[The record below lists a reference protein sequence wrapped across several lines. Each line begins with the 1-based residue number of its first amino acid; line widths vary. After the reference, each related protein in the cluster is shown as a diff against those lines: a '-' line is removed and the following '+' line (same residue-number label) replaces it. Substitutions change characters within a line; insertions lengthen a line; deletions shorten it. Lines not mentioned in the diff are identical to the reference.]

1 MMDTTMP
8 DNLRSGLARWLPR
21 IILAVV
27 FFFIAVDIAPEAE
40 DVQLGQVA
48 TQFATQNVFTGRFLR
63 SNSTFIPL
71 NRSLQME
78 IMDEASIDGS
88 NWWQSCGPNM
98 HSCHGPWLPE
108 EKRYCCCDP
117 GYAFDS
123 VSSCK
128 PSTTSSPSPHVE
140 IPRRGDKGHLL
151 FCSVFDDGTYGQH
164 IQHIQDIGQGHERE
178 RGSPTYSEVQSFDE
192 GSLLRWASKIFK
204 AQENQRYA
212 QEWDEALTAL
222 ESHHVDG
229 AKIIKLTRSEFDSEW
244 NLMNIGLPQ
253 GAAEVLTDHIRALKP
268 QLRRLS
274 SGASGCDS
282 DTGSGTSGCDSTPS
296 ESSRSSPSQG
306 QALQGCSSESSTG
319 TRGCES
325 SSSSSGTKGCATS
338 RSTGSG
344 AQGCQSQSPKG
355 CQSEHA
361 AKGCHAHAKG
371 CDSGVQGCHSGVCGC
386 QEKSGL
392 GDFLGLLLY
401 LPFILLV
408 TMQAVLAPA
417 LLASALLLPALLL
430 VIAFVKGSF
439 FVLLLA
445 GFTAAVWTGVA
456 VFYQRRQE
464 GALFLESS
472 GVE

>member
-1 MMDTTMP
+1 MP

-48 TQFATQNVFTGRFLR
+48 SQYATQNVFTGRFLR
-63 SNSTFIPL
+63 SNSTFVPL

-78 IMDEASIDGS
+78 ILDEASS
-88 NWWQSCGPNM
+88 RHQM
-98 HSCHGPWLPE
+98 E
-108 EKRYCCCDP
+108 VP
-117 GYAFDS
+117 GGGN
-123 VSSCK
+123 
-128 PSTTSSPSPHVE
+128 T
-140 IPRRGDKGHLL
+140 GHLL
-151 FCSVFDDGTYGQH
+151 FCRYSQHVQNMQEFGQ
-164 IQHIQDIGQGHERE
+164 RS
-178 RGSPTYSEVQSFDE
+178 SPTYSEVRSFDE
-192 GSLLRWASKIFK
+192 GSLLRWVSKIFK
-204 AQENQRYA
+204 AQDNQRYA

-222 ESHHVDG
+222 KSHHVDG
-229 AKIIKLTRSEFDSEW
+229 ATLLRLTRSEFDSEW

-253 GAAEVLTDHIRALKP
+253 GAAEVLTDHIRALEP
-268 QLRRLS
+268 QVRRLS

-282 DTGSGTSGCDSTPS
+282 DTGSGTSGCDTSTPS
-296 ESSRSSPSQG
+296 ESSRSSSHG
-306 QALQGCSSESSTG
+306 QALQGCESSSG
-319 TRGCES
+319 SRGCESSS

-338 RSTGSG
+338 SGSG

-361 AKGCHAHAKG
+361 AKGCDAHPAKG

-392 GDFLGLLLY
+392 GDLLGLMLY
-401 LPFILLV
+401 FPVILLV
-408 TMQAVLAPA
+408 ITQVALAPA

-430 VIAFVKGSF
+430 VMAFVKGSF

-445 GFTAAVWTGVA
+445 GFAAAVWTGVA
-456 VFYQRRQE
+456 AFYQRRQE
-464 GALFLESS
+464 GASLLESS
-472 GVE
+472 GEE